1 MTEPV
6 VRVLVIMVQGC
17 GQTRREQTAVSRNAA
32 GNLRICST
40 CSKVT
45 GNVLITTA
53 SLLLS

>member
-6 VRVLVIMVQGC
+6 VRVLVIMVQDC
-17 GQTRREQTAVSRNAA
+17 GQTHREQTTGSYNAA
-32 GNLRICST
+32 GNLRICSI

-45 GNVLITTA
+45 GNVLISTA